1 MIEKIIFNVLAF
13 TLFIILFFKL
23 IRKNDT
29 SYIVILAIEFVG
41 IFLNFMELVTPI
53 YWNIW
58 VRFLMYILAV
68 IIPAGILW
76 LEFKGYPFSE
86 ITRSLEKMIDKP
98 SKSC

>member
-68 IIPAGILW
+68 IILDIGLRRLNGPQGFL
-76 LEFKGYPFSE
+76 
-86 ITRSLEKMIDKP
+86 
-98 SKSC
+98 

>member
-41 IFLNFMELVTPI
+41 IFLNFMVKTT
-53 YWNIW
+53 
-58 VRFLMYILAV
+58 V
-68 IIPAGILW
+68 
-76 LEFKGYPFSE
+76 
-86 ITRSLEKMIDKP
+86 
-98 SKSC
+98 